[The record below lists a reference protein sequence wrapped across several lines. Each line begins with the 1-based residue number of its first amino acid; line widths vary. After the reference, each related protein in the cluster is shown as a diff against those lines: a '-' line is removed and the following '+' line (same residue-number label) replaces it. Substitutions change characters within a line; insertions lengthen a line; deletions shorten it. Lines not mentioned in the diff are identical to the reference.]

1 MTATL
6 THTWLVAGALLL
18 TAGCAT
24 ARPPIGGAGPPAAP
38 AAEYRLQRGDILDV
52 KMFYAPE
59 LNENAS
65 IRPDGRI
72 SMQLIGEITAAG
84 LTPSELA
91 QTVRERYTGI
101 LLNPEATVIVRKF
114 TGLKAYV
121 AGEVTTPGLV
131 SFDAPASLLQAL
143 IQAGWLKPTAQP
155 RNVVIIRD
163 TGTGVPAVHLVDV
176 KKLIEEP
183 ETARHEIL
191 HPFDIVFVPKS
202 TIATIQDF
210 IDQYLDKPFL
220 TPISRLAG
228 FGFSYQLN
236 GLVDLRNSSP

>member
-1 MTATL
+1 MTAAL
-6 THTWLVAGALLL
+6 TPAWLMFGALVL

-84 LTPSELA
+84 LTASGLA
-91 QTVRERYTGI
+91 QTLRERYTGI

-143 IQAGWLKPTAQP
+143 IQAGWLKSTAQP
-155 RNVVIIRD
+155 RNVVIIRE
-163 TGTGVPAVHLVDV
+163 TRTGVPAVHLVDV

-183 ETARHEIL
+183 EIAKQVLL

-202 TIATIQDF
+202 MIATVQDF
-210 IDQYLDKPFL
+210 IDQYIEKPFL
-220 TPISRLAG
+220 IPISRLAS

-236 GLVDLRNSSP
+236 GLIDLKSSSP